1 MNQNFFLWYYS
12 KGLSSMLLFP
22 VTLFRYVA
30 HRFHI
35 LGLLAT
41 LFSPWKRDAASGNWA
56 GFHPLWMLQT
66 LAGNLISRFLGMLV
80 RLVVIGVGLI
90 VLLLCS
96 IVGVVLLGAFL
107 VAPLLLLGGIMLFLT
122 EQGIGLVSFSLF
134 LLGILGFLLAV
145 IGFMFR
151 EQEEGETF
159 DIMLLKRR
167 SWWKQL
173 LGRLG
178 FEKKDKEVAS
188 LTSTEAFLELL
199 SLQGINRDVFESAVR
214 FESAYA
220 EKRVEEE
227 RFFSWENLK
236 KHIPFGKGWR
246 YAYTSHLDRY
256 ALDLSSFDPEYKGV
270 ELIGRAETLQML
282 TLVLERPSQN
292 NVLLV
297 SEPGTGKKT
306 LIHYLARL
314 IRENAFIGTP
324 LGESRVLI
332 FDPGRAVS
340 DALNQGEDVDNAL
353 RALLGE
359 AYYAGNVILVVE
371 NIDTLFGTTSSRPSL
386 APVFGEFLSL
396 PNFRLIATTTP
407 GRYHVLEKN
416 DDPALNFFETV
427 YMRETTEEETLQVL
441 LNFVRRVE
449 GKNTVFT
456 LPGLLS
462 IVAQSSR
469 YKWEVPMP
477 ERALDLA
484 QEVLTYWQSQSEERF
499 ITPKLVEAFVG
510 LKTGMPIGA
519 IGAEEKDKLLGL
531 EQYLH
536 ERVIGQDEAV
546 RQVAEAMRR
555 ARAGFGDA
563 KRPLGSFIFLG
574 PTGVGKTETVKAF
587 AESYFGDENRM
598 IRLDMSE
605 YQGAESV
612 GRLIGSEAMGLH
624 GQLTDL
630 VKEKPYSL
638 LLLDELEKA
647 YPKALDLFLQIL
659 DEGFVTDGFGEK
671 VSFRNTIIIAT
682 SNAGAP
688 IIRDGIASG
697 VPFEEIKK
705 RVMDHIVEQGIYR
718 LEFMNRFDGI
728 IFFEPLKES
737 ELLQV
742 TTLKLQAFADRLKK
756 EKNITITFAPG
767 VAEKI
772 VERGY
777 EPEFGARSI
786 NRYIEDTIEDAV
798 VNQVIAGSVASGGTL
813 SVTADQ
819 L

>member
-22 VTLFRYVA
+22 VTLFRYVT

-41 LFSPWKRDAASGNWA
+41 LFSPWHRDAVSGNWV

-80 RLVVIGVGLI
+80 RLVVIVVGLI
-90 VLLLCS
+90 VLFVS
-96 IVGVVLLGAFL
+96 SVVGVVFFLSYLL
-107 VAPLLLLGGIMLFLT
+107 APLLLLGGVAMFLT
-122 EQGIGLVSFSLF
+122 DQALGLVLFFS
-134 LLGILGFLLAV
+134 GALGFLLAV
-145 IGFMFR
+145 IGFLFR
-151 EQEEGETF
+151 EQEEEETF
-159 DIMLLKRR
+159 DIVVLRRR

-178 FEKKDKEVAS
+178 LEKKD
-188 LTSTEAFLELL
+188 TEAMSLESTQTFLETL

-220 EKRVEEE
+220 EKRAQEE

-246 YAYTSHLDRY
+246 YAYTSHVDRY
-256 ALDLSSFDPEYKGV
+256 ALDLSSFDPTEYKGV
-270 ELIGRAETLQML
+270 DLIGRAETLQML
-282 TLVLERPSQN
+282 TLVLERQTQN

-314 IRENAFIGTP
+314 IRQNAFIGTP
-324 LGESRVLI
+324 LGESRVLV
-332 FDPGRAVS
+332 FDAARAVS

-371 NIDTLFGTTSSRPSL
+371 NIDTLFGATSSRPSL

-441 LNFVRRVE
+441 LDFVRRVE

-462 IVAQSSR
+462 IVTQSSR

-484 QEVLTYWQSQSEERF
+484 QEVLTYWQGQGKERF
-499 ITPKLVEAFVG
+499 ITPKLVEEFVG

-519 IGAEEKDKLLGL
+519 IGAEEKEKLLGL

-688 IIRDGIASG
+688 IIRDGIALG

-737 ELLQV
+737 ELLQI
-742 TTLKLQAFADRLKK
+742 TALKLQTFADRLKK